1 MAVGRFICVA
11 IPLILTVAAIITAL
25 VATLAGVT
33 HQGLPLFSVN
43 ATGLSLNANNLVDL
57 ASKVNVRQLR
67 KEIVDKI
74 PKEIADKIPPDLAK
88 NIPPELAG
96 KINADNLPQLLANNV
111 TASTLGLPPV
121 TEVSLWGYCQL
132 DRDGG
137 SRNCTK
143 PQFDWASTSL
153 NSTTTILDSLSA
165 AAGSSTRLPDEVRK
179 ALQAF
184 RTITKWTEIAFVVAL
199 IALGLELLVGIF
211 ATCSRVA
218 SCLTWVIASIAAV
231 LMGIAAGLATATAS
245 IVTGAVDAAGRNTG
259 LDATVG
265 KKFFATV
272 WIAFAFAA
280 AAAIL
285 WLLTICCCKP
295 EHRSSSSG
303 FRSVNRRR
311 DDDRE
316 NLVSGGKGYAPVVNE
331 HGASGGLPQGQPGQA
346 FSQYP
351 PRYPSNTARPDMA
364 YEPYS
369 HRA

>member
-25 VATLAGVT
+25 VATLSGVT
-33 HQGLPLFSVN
+33 HQGLPLFSIN
-43 ATGLSLNANNLVDL
+43 ATGLSLNTNNLADL
-57 ASKVNVRQLR
+57 ASKLNVRQLP
-67 KEIVDKI
+67 KEIADKI
-74 PKEIADKIPPDLAK
+74 PKEIADQIPPDLANK
-88 NIPPELAG
+88 IPPELAS
-96 KINADNLPQLLANNV
+96 KINPDNLPQLLANNV
-111 TASTLGLPPV
+111 TAATLGIPLV
-121 TEVSLWGYCQL
+121 TQVSLWGYCQL

-137 SRNCTK
+137 SPNCTK

-153 NSTTTILDSLSA
+153 NSTTTILDTLTD

-211 ATCSRVA
+211 ASCSRVA

-231 LMGIAAGLATATAS
+231 LVGIAAGLATATAS
-245 IVTGAVDAAGRNTG
+245 IVTGAVDAAGHSTG
-259 LDATVG
+259 LDATAG
-265 KKFFATV
+265 KRFLATA
-272 WIAFAFAA
+272 WIAFAFAS
-280 AAAIL
+280 AAAIF

-295 EHRSSSSG
+295 EHRSSSG
-303 FRSVNRRR
+303 FRSINGRR

-316 NLVSGGKGYAPVVNE
+316 NLVSGGKGYAPVDYA
-331 HGASGGLPQGQPGQA
+331 HGSSGGLPQGQPGQA
-346 FSQYP
+346 YSQYP
-351 PRYPSNTARPDMA
+351 PRYPSGTARPDMA